1 MNKLKCEC
9 GHFNPEGTIL
19 CESCGKPIEEN
30 QHLDGNDKS
39 KLLNMRYEG
48 SARRSLTYNRTIVD
62 KIWNF
67 FSSVRNG
74 VILIV
79 IALIA
84 SGIGTIFPQAMYIPA
99 NAPNRDPS
107 VYYEETYGILG
118 KIYYQLGFHELYS
131 SWWYMMLIALIGVS
145 LVICSL
151 DRFIPLYRALKIQ
164 KPKRH
169 YSFLSRQRLFSETP
183 DFSPEDKKKVVE
195 NLKNMRYK
203 IFEQDGQVLAEKN
216 RFSRWGPYV
225 NHIGLIIILIA
236 ALLRMTPFMFID
248 DYVWVREGER
258 KVIPSTDGQYYIENK
273 KFHLE
278 YYDEDDE
285 RYKEAMERMGQLVVK
300 NYQTDVVIYKVKG
313 ETIPGQEPELEKV
326 TEDAIRLNEPL
337 KFDGYHLYQ
346 SGYQENEFSTMTFG
360 IFAANDEEK
369 SFGEFTVD
377 LMSPE
382 ETYELETGF
391 KVEISQYFPDY
402 ILQDGEPTT
411 QSKFPKNP
419 AFVFRVYPPD
429 SDEPEV
435 SFIGIGRN
443 IDPTGENK
451 YRLGIT
457 DFSTHYASGLTV
469 RKDLTLPIFVVG
481 AAIFM
486 IGVIQGM
493 YWQHRRVWIN
503 EKEGTLLLAAH
514 TNKNWF
520 GIKRD
525 IEKALEGTE
534 INMVVDQEEE
544 DLEKVEQTATQE

>member
-131 SWWYMMLIALIGVS
+131 SWWYMILIALIGVS

-225 NHIGLIIILIA
+225 NHIGLIIILFA

-382 ETYELETGF
+382 ETYELENGF

>member
-131 SWWYMMLIALIGVS
+131 SWWYMILIALIGVS

-285 RYKEAMERMGQLVVK
+285 RYKEAMERLGQLVVK

-382 ETYELETGF
+382 ETYELENGF